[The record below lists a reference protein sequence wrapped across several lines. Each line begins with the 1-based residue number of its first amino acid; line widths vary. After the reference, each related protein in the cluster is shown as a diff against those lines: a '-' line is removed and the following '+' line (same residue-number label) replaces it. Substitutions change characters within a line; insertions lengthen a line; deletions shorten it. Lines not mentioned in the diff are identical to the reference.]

1 MSQLPE
7 KTQSEQKPADDSL
20 NNGDQSALLLV
31 SQISGYTIHFTI
43 EPQEKY
49 EVLYK
54 TLQNTPAKLGTIVH
68 QGPPH
73 YSQDCIEINWSDK
86 DPLII
91 YRTAETQLLSYDE
104 LVEAIRRLEA
114 RHHYQAQLEEVNRIL
129 DR

>member
-20 NNGDQSALLLV
+20 NNGDQSASLPV

-68 QGPPH
+68 CSRGV
-73 YSQDCIEINWSDK
+73 YADRDCIEINWSDK

-91 YRTAETQLLSYDE
+91 YRTAETQLLTYDE
-104 LVEAIRRLEA
+104 LTEAIRRLEA
-114 RHHYQAQLEEVNRIL
+114 RHRLS
-129 DR
+129 